1 MIVLKILAVPFMVA
15 LTLAVAILSFLFSLA
30 DWIFGVLSG
39 LFALCALFALFI
51 EGDTAWGIQGLII
64 AFCVSPFGIP
74 ALADWL
80 LDRLAEFTGSL
91 RGFITG

>member
-64 AFCVSPFGIP
+64 TFCVSPFGIP

-80 LDRLAEFTGSL
+80 LDRLAELTGSL

>member
-1 MIVLKILAVPFMVA
+1 MIVLRILAVPFMVA
-15 LTLAVAILSFLFSLA
+15 LTVALAILSFVFSLA
-30 DWIFGVLSG
+30 YWIFGVLSG
-39 LFALCALFALFI
+39 IFALCALFALFVQ
-51 EGDTAWGIQGLII
+51 GDTAQGIQGLIV

-80 LDRLAEFTGSL
+80 LDRLADLTGSL

>member
-1 MIVLKILAVPFMVA
+1 MIVLRILAVPFMVA
-15 LTLAVAILSFLFSLA
+15 LTLALAILSFLFSLA

-39 LFALCALFALFI
+39 IFALCALFALFVQ
-51 EGDTAWGIQGLII
+51 GDTAWGIQGLII

-80 LDRLAEFTGSL
+80 LDRLADLTGSL